1 MTKGD
6 FSLIQSIIRRSEGR
20 VKEAAQKPASLVG
33 GFFRL
38 LLPKKTN
45 R

>member
-20 VKEAAQKPASLVG
+20 VNEAAQEPASLVG
-33 GFFRL
+33 AFFRL